1 MEVVHEQTFAL
12 LEGINV
18 LRTTVH
24 DAVASINTI
33 ATHIEALGS
42 QSLGALDCAAQLTS
56 LYQKQDAALAALQR
70 LENKVALCVIA
81 AGQA

>member
-24 DAVASINTI
+24 DAVASINTV
-33 ATHIEALGS
+33 ATHMEALGS